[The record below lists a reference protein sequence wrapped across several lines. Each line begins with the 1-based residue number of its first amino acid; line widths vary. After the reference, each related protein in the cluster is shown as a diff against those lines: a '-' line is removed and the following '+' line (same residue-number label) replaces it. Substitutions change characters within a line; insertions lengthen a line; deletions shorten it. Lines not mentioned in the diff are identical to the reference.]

1 MLTIKEVADQLGVHE
16 MTVRQW
22 IADGLLPAVRLPGGK
37 AIRVRKEDLD
47 AHLTDIK
54 PNVPV
59 DG

>member
-37 AIRVRKEDLD
+37 AIRVRRDDLD
-47 AHLTDIK
+47 SHLVDIQPK
-54 PNVPV
+54 TAADV
-59 DG
+59 